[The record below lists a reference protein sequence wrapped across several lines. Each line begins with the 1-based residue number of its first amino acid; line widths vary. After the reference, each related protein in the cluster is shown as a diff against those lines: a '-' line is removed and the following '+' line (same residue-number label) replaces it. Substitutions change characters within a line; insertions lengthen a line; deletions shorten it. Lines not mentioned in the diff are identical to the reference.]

1 MKVQLAVVFALS
13 FPAASFAQ
21 PATRTE
27 EPVAPAGV
35 ARTAPEMDGHQFLP
49 SQLIE
54 TPFRETTFKLGI
66 LYGFGSATG
75 PGYIISGGQLVQSGQ
90 ADYTFAAF
98 AQTFRYEYRFAEW
111 LSAGAVVLTNLY
123 SGIDGPSAIAVGA
136 EVGLGFGLRVKA
148 GHRFGPIETAI
159 IVDASTAPEFGLVV
173 AAGIANAIR
182 NGALD
187 PGAALQTTH
196 ALTVTPLATA
206 SWALFPALGLTL
218 NAGYVYKSL
227 RLNGVNIANQNGVQ
241 LAAMADFDFGK
252 ISSVPVGLTAGYR
265 LTAPLGDSG
274 ESGVERVDD
283 ISGGIFYTARRELGL
298 GMEIGW
304 RAFTIRPPLD
314 SKGVLLQLSLQYYW

>member
-1 MKVQLAVVFALS
+1 MNVRLAVVLAVS
-13 FPAASFAQ
+13 SSAVAYAQ

-27 EPVAPAGV
+27 EPTPQVVEAP
-35 ARTAPEMDGHQFLP
+35 TAPVMDGHQFLP
-49 SQLIE
+49 SQVIE

-75 PGYIISGGQLVQSGQ
+75 PRYTISGGQVVQVGQ

-136 EVGLGFGLRVKA
+136 EVGIGFGLRVKA

-159 IVDASTAPEFGLVV
+159 LVDASTAPEFGLLV
-173 AAGIANAIR
+173 AVAIKDAI
-182 NGALD
+182 NSGALQ
-187 PGAALQTTH
+187 PGSSLQSTH

-218 NAGYVYKSL
+218 NGGYVYKSL
-227 RLNGVNIANQNGVQ
+227 RLNGVNIANQSGAQ
-241 LAAMADFDFGK
+241 FAAMADFDFGK
-252 ISSVPVGLTAGYR
+252 ISSVPLGLAAGYR
-265 LTAPLGDSG
+265 LTAPLGDI
-274 ESGVERVDD
+274 GVERVDD
-283 ISGGIFYTARRELGL
+283 ISGGLFYTARRELGL

-314 SKGVLLQLSLQYYW
+314 SKGVLVQLNLQYYW